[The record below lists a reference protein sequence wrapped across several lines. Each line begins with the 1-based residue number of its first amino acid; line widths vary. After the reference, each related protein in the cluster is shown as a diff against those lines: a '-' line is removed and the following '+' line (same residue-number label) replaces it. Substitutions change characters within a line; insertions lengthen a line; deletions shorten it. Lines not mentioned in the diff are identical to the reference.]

1 MVLNDHTLLLSL
13 THFKPNSLPDLSGT
27 WLLWLQA
34 LGALARPSPW
44 SRITQ
49 KNPAESP
56 SPLREPHKSPG
67 LSAED
72 ALSSSE
78 SPPQETESRPG
89 EGPPR
94 ERGHYTTHP
103 HFNGEHLVFRRPAS
117 LRLTRWIPSGPL
129 VPLYQHGQA
138 GKGSRN

>member
-13 THFKPNSLPDLSGT
+13 THFKPNSLPDLFGT

-78 SPPQETESRPG
+78 SPPRRPRA
-89 EGPPR
+89 GPARALP
-94 ERGHYTTHP
+94 ERGATTQHIP
-103 HFNGEHLVFRRPAS
+103 TSTAS
-117 LRLTRWIPSGPL
+117 TWSLDAPLRCD
-129 VPLYQHGQA
+129 
-138 GKGSRN
+138 